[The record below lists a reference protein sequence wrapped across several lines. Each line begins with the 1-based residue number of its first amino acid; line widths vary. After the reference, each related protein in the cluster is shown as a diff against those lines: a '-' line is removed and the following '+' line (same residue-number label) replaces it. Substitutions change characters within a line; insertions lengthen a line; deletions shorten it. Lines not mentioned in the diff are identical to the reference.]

1 MHNKAILRIS
11 VFCHLLC
18 KETHKSR
25 HQTTTANGGVKL
37 FEMLTMILKLFV
49 IVCALTAVGCSN
61 ENNVFSS
68 TRSQTI
74 ESAEGHQAYIV
85 EGHYGKGDSNTQVI
99 VMFNGG
105 KCGSGVAAGIGVD
118 LGLSI
123 SWVGLDQLHINNPKN
138 AVLTRNA
145 NGEII
150 QCLNKKITVKII
162 TKNVHEPA

>member
-1 MHNKAILRIS
+1 MIQR
-11 VFCHLLC
+11 
-18 KETHKSR
+18 
-25 HQTTTANGGVKL
+25 L
-37 FEMLTMILKLFV
+37 FF
-49 IVCALTAVGCSN
+49 IVCVFLAVGCSS
-61 ENNVFSS
+61 ENIDFSS
-68 TRSQTI
+68 SRSQTI

-85 EGHYGKGDSNTQVI
+85 EGHYGKGGSNTQII

-105 KCGSGVAAGIGVD
+105 KCGSGVAAGIGID

-162 TKNVHEPA
+162 TNNVHESA